1 LGGGWGKVLSH
12 TCISATDSTE
22 RSDKMDSVSVK
33 NLNDPNTW
41 NRWIVGTPEDVP
53 ESSPFHSKQIQIA
66 YVNNPE
72 KGLLEKGTAHFHK
85 PPIEEYYLVLEGTLK
100 VKVENE
106 TISLKNMQI
115 LKVPSMKRHKITGYS
130 LPLRYFTIRAPIST
144 TQTRIAH
151 K

>member
-1 LGGGWGKVLSH
+1 LEGKVLSH
-12 TCISATDSTE
+12 TRVSGTDSTE
-22 RSDKMDSVSVK
+22 GSDKVDSVSVK
-33 NLNDPNTW
+33 DLNDPNTW

-53 ESSPFHSKQIQIA
+53 ESSPFYSKQIQIA

-72 KGLLEKGTAHFHK
+72 KGLLEKGTEHFHK

-106 TISLKNMQI
+106 TVILKNMQI
-115 LKVPSMKRHKITGYS
+115 LKVPPMKLHKITGYS